1 MKISEASKIAGVSK
15 RTLQYYDDEGLL
27 SVKRMEN
34 NHRDYDLES
43 LQIIWKILNLKEM
56 GFELEEI
63 RRLLVKD
70 RISFD
75 EKKEEIRKKIKDYQ
89 IQYKYIEYIIISL
102 KIIEIHHFSFLFL
115 FDQEVLVSS
124 LQFFYVHFSNDL

>member
-63 RRLLVKD
+63 RRLLVQD

-89 IQYKYIEYIIISL
+89 LQYKYIEYIERNGFPEINKKESYIEQIEKMKKEIDNNII
-102 KIIEIHHFSFLFL
+102 K
-115 FDQEVLVSS
+115 
-124 LQFFYVHFSNDL
+124 

>member
-63 RRLLVKD
+63 RRLLVQD

-89 IQYKYIEYIIISL
+89 IQYKYIEYIERNGFPEINKKESY
-102 KIIEIHHFSFLFL
+102 IEQIEKMKKEI
-115 FDQEVLVSS
+115 D
-124 LQFFYVHFSNDL
+124 NNITK

>member
-1 MKISEASKIAGVSK
+1 MKISEASKIAVVSK

-63 RRLLVKD
+63 RRLLVQD

-89 IQYKYIEYIIISL
+89 IQYKFIEYIERNGFPEINKKESYIEQIEKMKKEIDNNII
-102 KIIEIHHFSFLFL
+102 K
-115 FDQEVLVSS
+115 
-124 LQFFYVHFSNDL
+124 

>member
-15 RTLQYYDDEGLL
+15 RTLQFYDDEGLL

-63 RRLLVKD
+63 RRLLVQD

-89 IQYKYIEYIIISL
+89 IQYKYIEYIERNGFPEINKKESYIEQIEKMKKEIDNNII
-102 KIIEIHHFSFLFL
+102 K
-115 FDQEVLVSS
+115 
-124 LQFFYVHFSNDL
+124 

>member
-89 IQYKYIEYIIISL
+89 IQYKYIEYIERNGFPEINKKESYIEQIEKMKKEIDNNII
-102 KIIEIHHFSFLFL
+102 K
-115 FDQEVLVSS
+115 
-124 LQFFYVHFSNDL
+124 

>member
-63 RRLLVKD
+63 RRLLLQD

-89 IQYKYIEYIIISL
+89 IQYKYIEYIERNGFPEINKKESYIEQIEKMKKEIDNNII
-102 KIIEIHHFSFLFL
+102 K
-115 FDQEVLVSS
+115 
-124 LQFFYVHFSNDL
+124 

>member
-63 RRLLVKD
+63 RRLLVQD

-89 IQYKYIEYIIISL
+89 IQYKYIEYIERNGFPEINKKESYIEQIEKMKKEIENNII
-102 KIIEIHHFSFLFL
+102 K
-115 FDQEVLVSS
+115 
-124 LQFFYVHFSNDL
+124 

>member
-63 RRLLVKD
+63 RRLLVLD

-89 IQYKYIEYIIISL
+89 IQYKFIEYIERNGFPEINKKESYIEQIEKMKKEIDNNII
-102 KIIEIHHFSFLFL
+102 K
-115 FDQEVLVSS
+115 
-124 LQFFYVHFSNDL
+124 

>member
-63 RRLLVKD
+63 RRLLVQD

-89 IQYKYIEYIIISL
+89 IQYKYVEYIERNGFPEINKKESYIEQIEKMKKEIDNNII
-102 KIIEIHHFSFLFL
+102 K
-115 FDQEVLVSS
+115 
-124 LQFFYVHFSNDL
+124 

>member
-63 RRLLVKD
+63 RRLLVQD

-75 EKKEEIRKKIKDYQ
+75 EKKEEIRKKIKYYQ
-89 IQYKYIEYIIISL
+89 IQYKFIEYIERNGFPEINKKESYIEQIEKMKKEIDNNII
-102 KIIEIHHFSFLFL
+102 K
-115 FDQEVLVSS
+115 
-124 LQFFYVHFSNDL
+124 

>member
-63 RRLLVKD
+63 RRLLVQD

-75 EKKEEIRKKIKDYQ
+75 EKKEEI
-89 IQYKYIEYIIISL
+89 
-102 KIIEIHHFSFLFL
+102 
-115 FDQEVLVSS
+115 
-124 LQFFYVHFSNDL
+124 

>member
-63 RRLLVKD
+63 RRLLVQY

-89 IQYKYIEYIIISL
+89 IQYKFIEYIERNGFPEINKKESYIEQIEKMKKEIDNNII
-102 KIIEIHHFSFLFL
+102 K
-115 FDQEVLVSS
+115 
-124 LQFFYVHFSNDL
+124 

>member
-27 SVKRMEN
+27 SVKRIEN

-63 RRLLVKD
+63 RRLLVQD

-89 IQYKYIEYIIISL
+89 IQYKFIEYIERNGFPEINKKESYIEQIEKMKKEIDNNII
-102 KIIEIHHFSFLFL
+102 K
-115 FDQEVLVSS
+115 
-124 LQFFYVHFSNDL
+124 

>member
-63 RRLLVKD
+63 RRLLVQD

-89 IQYKYIEYIIISL
+89 IQYKYREYIERNGFPEINKKESYIEQIEKMKKEIDNNII
-102 KIIEIHHFSFLFL
+102 K
-115 FDQEVLVSS
+115 
-124 LQFFYVHFSNDL
+124 

>member
-43 LQIIWKILNLKEM
+43 LQIMICFFVHIILQPL
-56 GFELEEI
+56 
-63 RRLLVKD
+63 
-70 RISFD
+70 
-75 EKKEEIRKKIKDYQ
+75 
-89 IQYKYIEYIIISL
+89 
-102 KIIEIHHFSFLFL
+102 
-115 FDQEVLVSS
+115 
-124 LQFFYVHFSNDL
+124 

>member
-63 RRLLVKD
+63 RRLLVQD

-89 IQYKYIEYIIISL
+89 IQYKYIEYIERNGFPEINKKESYIELIEKMKKEIDNNII
-102 KIIEIHHFSFLFL
+102 K
-115 FDQEVLVSS
+115 
-124 LQFFYVHFSNDL
+124 

>member
-43 LQIIWKILNLKEM
+43 LQIIWKILNLKEI

-63 RRLLVKD
+63 RRLLVQD

-89 IQYKYIEYIIISL
+89 IQYKYIEYIERNGFPEINKKESYIEQIEKMKKEIDNNII
-102 KIIEIHHFSFLFL
+102 K
-115 FDQEVLVSS
+115 
-124 LQFFYVHFSNDL
+124 

>member
-43 LQIIWKILNLKEM
+43 LQIICKILNLKEM

-63 RRLLVKD
+63 RRLLVQD

-89 IQYKYIEYIIISL
+89 IQYKYIEFIERNGFPEINKKESYIEQIEKMKKEIDNNII
-102 KIIEIHHFSFLFL
+102 K
-115 FDQEVLVSS
+115 
-124 LQFFYVHFSNDL
+124 

>member
-63 RRLLVKD
+63 RRLLVQD

-89 IQYKYIEYIIISL
+89 IQYKYIEYIERNGFPKINKKESYIEQIEKMKKEIDNNII
-102 KIIEIHHFSFLFL
+102 K
-115 FDQEVLVSS
+115 
-124 LQFFYVHFSNDL
+124 

>member
-63 RRLLVKD
+63 RRLLVQD

-89 IQYKYIEYIIISL
+89 IQYKYIEYIERNGFPEINKKESYIEQIEKMKKEIDNNII
-102 KIIEIHHFSFLFL
+102 K
-115 FDQEVLVSS
+115 
-124 LQFFYVHFSNDL
+124 

>member
-63 RRLLVKD
+63 RRLLVQD

-89 IQYKYIEYIIISL
+89 IQYKYIEYIERNGFPKINKKESYIEQIEKMKKKLII
-102 KIIEIHHFSFLFL
+102 I
-115 FDQEVLVSS
+115 
-124 LQFFYVHFSNDL
+124 

>member
-1 MKISEASKIAGVSK
+1 MKISEASKIAGMSK

-63 RRLLVKD
+63 RRLLVQD

-89 IQYKYIEYIIISL
+89 IQYKYIEYIERNGFPEINKKESYIEQIEKMKKEIDNNII
-102 KIIEIHHFSFLFL
+102 K
-115 FDQEVLVSS
+115 
-124 LQFFYVHFSNDL
+124 

>member
-63 RRLLVKD
+63 RRLLVQD

-75 EKKEEIRKKIKDYQ
+75 EKKEEIRKKIKYYQ
-89 IQYKYIEYIIISL
+89 IQNKFIEYIERNGFPEINKKESYIEQIEKMKKEIDNNII
-102 KIIEIHHFSFLFL
+102 K
-115 FDQEVLVSS
+115 
-124 LQFFYVHFSNDL
+124 

>member
-43 LQIIWKILNLKEM
+43 LQIIWKILNLKEL

-63 RRLLVKD
+63 RRLLVQD
-70 RISFD
+70 SISFD

-89 IQYKYIEYIIISL
+89 IQYKFIEYIERNGFPEINKKESYIEQIEKMKKEIDNNII
-102 KIIEIHHFSFLFL
+102 K
-115 FDQEVLVSS
+115 
-124 LQFFYVHFSNDL
+124 

>member
-89 IQYKYIEYIIISL
+89 IQYKYIEYIERNGFPEINKKESYIEQIEKMKKEIDNNII
-102 KIIEIHHFSFLFL
+102 
-115 FDQEVLVSS
+115 
-124 LQFFYVHFSNDL
+124 N

>member
-63 RRLLVKD
+63 RSLLVQD

-89 IQYKYIEYIIISL
+89 IQYKYIEYIERNGFPEINKKESYIEQIEKMKKEIDNNII
-102 KIIEIHHFSFLFL
+102 K
-115 FDQEVLVSS
+115 
-124 LQFFYVHFSNDL
+124 

>member
-63 RRLLVKD
+63 RRLLVQD

-75 EKKEEIRKKIKDYQ
+75 EKKEEIRKKENKLVGQNKSLGTTPRRIVDLVGSLCDLTSGSGDKGTPVVY
-89 IQYKYIEYIIISL
+89 IQGY
-102 KIIEIHHFSFLFL
+102 
-115 FDQEVLVSS
+115 FDN
-124 LQFFYVHFSNDL
+124 FAND

>member
-63 RRLLVKD
+63 RRLLVQD
-70 RISFD
+70 RISFG

-89 IQYKYIEYIIISL
+89 IQYKYIEYIERNGFPEINKKESYIEQIEKMKKEIDNNII
-102 KIIEIHHFSFLFL
+102 K
-115 FDQEVLVSS
+115 
-124 LQFFYVHFSNDL
+124 

>member
-43 LQIIWKILNLKEM
+43 LQIIWIILYLTEM

-63 RRLLVKD
+63 RRLLVQD

-89 IQYKYIEYIIISL
+89 IQYKYIEYIERNGFPEINKKESYIEQIEKMKKEIDNNII
-102 KIIEIHHFSFLFL
+102 K
-115 FDQEVLVSS
+115 
-124 LQFFYVHFSNDL
+124 

>member
-63 RRLLVKD
+63 RRLLVQD

-75 EKKEEIRKKIKDYQ
+75 VKKEEIRKKIKDYQ
-89 IQYKYIEYIIISL
+89 IQYKYIEYIERNGFPEINKKESYIEQNEKMKKEIDNNII
-102 KIIEIHHFSFLFL
+102 K
-115 FDQEVLVSS
+115 
-124 LQFFYVHFSNDL
+124 

>member
-63 RRLLVKD
+63 RRLLVQD

-89 IQYKYIEYIIISL
+89 IQYKFIEYIERNGFPEINKKESYIEQIEKMKKEIDNNII
-102 KIIEIHHFSFLFL
+102 K
-115 FDQEVLVSS
+115 
-124 LQFFYVHFSNDL
+124 

>member
-1 MKISEASKIAGVSK
+1 MKISEESKIAGVSK

-63 RRLLVKD
+63 RRLLVQD

-89 IQYKYIEYIIISL
+89 IQYKYIEYIERNGFPEINKKESYIEQIEKMKKEIDNNII
-102 KIIEIHHFSFLFL
+102 K
-115 FDQEVLVSS
+115 
-124 LQFFYVHFSNDL
+124 

>member
-56 GFELEEI
+56 GIELEEI
-63 RRLLVKD
+63 RRLLVQD

-89 IQYKYIEYIIISL
+89 IQYKYIEYIERNGFPEINKKESYIEQIEKMKKEIDNNII
-102 KIIEIHHFSFLFL
+102 K
-115 FDQEVLVSS
+115 
-124 LQFFYVHFSNDL
+124 

>member
-1 MKISEASKIAGVSK
+1 MKISEASKIAVVSK

-63 RRLLVKD
+63 RRLLVQD

-89 IQYKYIEYIIISL
+89 IQYKYIEYIERNGFPEINKKESYIEQIEKMKKEIDNNII
-102 KIIEIHHFSFLFL
+102 K
-115 FDQEVLVSS
+115 
-124 LQFFYVHFSNDL
+124 

>member
-63 RRLLVKD
+63 RRLLVQD

-75 EKKEEIRKKIKDYQ
+75 EKKDEIRKKIKDYQ
-89 IQYKYIEYIIISL
+89 IQYKYIEYIERNGFPEINKKESYIEQIEKMKKEIDNNII
-102 KIIEIHHFSFLFL
+102 K
-115 FDQEVLVSS
+115 
-124 LQFFYVHFSNDL
+124 

>member
-27 SVKRMEN
+27 SVKRMES

-43 LQIIWKILNLKEM
+43 LQIIWKILNLEEV

-63 RRLLVKD
+63 RRLLVQD

-89 IQYKYIEYIIISL
+89 IQYKYIEYIERNGFPEINKKESYIEQIEKMKKEIDNNII
-102 KIIEIHHFSFLFL
+102 K
-115 FDQEVLVSS
+115 
-124 LQFFYVHFSNDL
+124 

>member
-56 GFELEEI
+56 GFELEES
-63 RRLLVKD
+63 RRLLVQD

-89 IQYKYIEYIIISL
+89 IQYKYIEYIERNGFPKINKKESYIEQIEKMKKEIDNNII
-102 KIIEIHHFSFLFL
+102 K
-115 FDQEVLVSS
+115 
-124 LQFFYVHFSNDL
+124 

>member
-63 RRLLVKD
+63 RRLLVQD

-75 EKKEEIRKKIKDYQ
+75 VKKEEIRKKIKDYQ
-89 IQYKYIEYIIISL
+89 IQYKYIEYIERNGFPEINKKESY
-102 KIIEIHHFSFLFL
+102 IEQIEKMKKEIDDMTS
-115 FDQEVLVSS
+115 EV
-124 LQFFYVHFSNDL
+124 FF

>member
-43 LQIIWKILNLKEM
+43 LQII
-56 GFELEEI
+56 
-63 RRLLVKD
+63 
-70 RISFD
+70 
-75 EKKEEIRKKIKDYQ
+75 
-89 IQYKYIEYIIISL
+89 
-102 KIIEIHHFSFLFL
+102 
-115 FDQEVLVSS
+115 
-124 LQFFYVHFSNDL
+124 

>member
-63 RRLLVKD
+63 RRLLVQD

-89 IQYKYIEYIIISL
+89 IQYKYIEYIERNGFPEIIKKESYIEQIE
-102 KIIEIHHFSFLFL
+102 KMKKEIDNNIIK
-115 FDQEVLVSS
+115 
-124 LQFFYVHFSNDL
+124 